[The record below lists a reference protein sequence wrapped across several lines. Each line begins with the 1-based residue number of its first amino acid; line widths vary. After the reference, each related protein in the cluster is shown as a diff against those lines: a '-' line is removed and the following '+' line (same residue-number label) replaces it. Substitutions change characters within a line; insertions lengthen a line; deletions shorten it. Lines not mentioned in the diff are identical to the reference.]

1 MKLLAFLSLSTVVS
15 AKHHKCRFGQAAKY
29 IKAYAPVR
37 SAFGARYGRGTP
49 MAVPPYPRARRNF
62 LTHPPLFPAHLTHT
76 QPTVQRN
83 AHECHELRHGMG
95 RAVLHRIKL

>member
-49 MAVPPYPRARRNF
+49 SEPGTARAKK
-62 LTHPPLFPAHLTHT
+62 LLDSPPPLPRSPHTHT
-76 QPTVQRN
+76 AHRPTKRT
-83 AHECHELRHGMG
+83 
-95 RAVLHRIKL
+95 